1 MLAVAKFNFADSPS
15 LSHRMGEGV
24 RRTGDGCFVRF
35 QFVKRS
41 LFQHTKDSFVRS
53 TVMKLHLLL
62 IATLTMTRGSLVVV
76 AAESLRVPN
85 PATSAANASFRHEIR
100 HSIQIGARWLE
111 AQQNTNGFWSISNHP
126 AITALAVRAL
136 LGDPTAGHKG
146 PAEKGLRWIFGC
158 SRPDGSIHRGEL
170 PNYNT
175 ALSLLA
181 LHSSADPQYQPAIQ
195 KARRWLVSQQIDLG
209 EKGKLDSPFDG
220 GVGYGGKYDH
230 SDMNNTLVA
239 LEALYYSRD
248 HHGERNSSGPEA
260 LNWNAAIRF
269 LQNCQQLPS
278 YNKQPWVSDDSTSRG
293 GFVYYPGMS
302 MAGAD
307 TNSDGH
313 VALRSYGSASYAGL
327 LSYIYADLK
336 PDDPRVVAVMD
347 WLRRNFSLQENPGMG
362 AQGLYY
368 YLHLMTKALHTA
380 GVDRLELAD
389 GRRLDWRKEVAMKL
403 INLQQANGSWQNENG
418 RWWEKDPVLVTSYS
432 LLALELIDRGLP

>member
-1 MLAVAKFNFADSPS
+1 MKMNS
-15 LSHRMGEGV
+15 LLV
-24 RRTGDGCFVRF
+24 
-35 QFVKRS
+35 
-41 LFQHTKDSFVRS
+41 
-53 TVMKLHLLL
+53 
-62 IATLTMTRGSLVVV
+62 ATLALTGAGSFFGF

-85 PATSAANASFRHEIR
+85 PSASAANASFRHEIH
-100 HSIQIGARWLE
+100 HSIQTGTRWLE
-111 AQQNTNGFWSISNHP
+111 AQQNTNGFWSASNHP
-126 AITALAVRAL
+126 ALTALAVRAL
-136 LGDPTAGHKG
+136 LGDPTAAHKS
-146 PAEKGLRWIFGC
+146 PTAKGLRWIFGC
-158 SRPDGSIHRGEL
+158 SRPDGSIHLGEL

-181 LHSSADPQYQPAIQ
+181 LHASGDPQFQPAVRQ
-195 KARRWLVSQQIDLG
+195 ARRWLVSQQIDLG

-220 GVGYGGKYDH
+220 GVGYGSKYDH
-230 SDMNNTLVA
+230 SDLNNTLTA
-239 LEALYYSRD
+239 LEALYYTHD
-248 HHGERNSSGPEA
+248 LQGENNSTSSGE
-260 LNWNAAIRF
+260 LNWSAAIRF

-278 YNKQPWVSDDSTSRG
+278 FNKQPWVSDDPNNRG
-293 GFVYYPGMS
+293 GFIYYPGMS

-307 TNSDGH
+307 TNSSGG

-389 GRRLDWRKEVAMKL
+389 GRKLDWRKEVAMKL

-418 RWWEKDPVLVTSYS
+418 RWWEKDSVLVTSYS
-432 LLALELIDRGLP
+432 LLTLELIERGLP